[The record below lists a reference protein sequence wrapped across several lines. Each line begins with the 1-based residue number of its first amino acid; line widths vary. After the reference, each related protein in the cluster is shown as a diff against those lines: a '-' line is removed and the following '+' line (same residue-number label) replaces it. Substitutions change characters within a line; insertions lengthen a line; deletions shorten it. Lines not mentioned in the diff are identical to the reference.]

1 MISSKTTIQ
10 PQEISLLEALSEASY
25 VKGVL
30 SQVPES
36 MDLNSASSI
45 VSVQSENSH
54 FSTLMSDTFMSYGFP
69 DSKGLSDI
77 LSPVHKAPDIPAGL
91 EACAAGGDVSS
102 ILNPGTVIVAYINTV
117 KTTLDFYQAC
127 KQDGYI
133 YNMETERNC
142 Q

>member
-54 FSTLMSDTFMSYGFP
+54 FSTLMSDTFMSNGFP

-77 LSPVHKAPDIPAGL
+77 LSPPVHKAPDIPAGL
-91 EACAAGGDVSS
+91 EAFAAGGDESS
-102 ILNPGTVIVAYINTV
+102 ILNPGTVIVAYINTM
-117 KTTLDFYQAC
+117 KTTFDF
-127 KQDGYI
+127 
-133 YNMETERNC
+133 NF
-142 Q
+142 

>member
-54 FSTLMSDTFMSYGFP
+54 FSTLMSDTFMSNGFP

-77 LSPVHKAPDIPAGL
+77 LSPPVHKAPDIPAGL

-102 ILNPGTVIVAYINTV
+102 ILNPGTVIVAYINTM
-117 KTTLDFYQAC
+117 KTTFDF
-127 KQDGYI
+127 
-133 YNMETERNC
+133 NF
-142 Q
+142 